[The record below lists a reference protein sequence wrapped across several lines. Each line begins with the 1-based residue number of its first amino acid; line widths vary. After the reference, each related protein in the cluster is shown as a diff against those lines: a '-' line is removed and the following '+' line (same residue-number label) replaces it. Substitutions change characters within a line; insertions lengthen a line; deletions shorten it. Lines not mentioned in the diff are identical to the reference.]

1 VCMDSERQKRGGGIG
16 RSYNSDCSNSTRQ
29 LNKSARRG
37 EMIWEEG
44 CDANYSYSF
53 CTQCINDDA
62 GCSGITDNFA
72 RAHKRGWERM
82 ARIIWWGIG
91 KEVDGTQHKHTKKTY
106 ADSAILELSSGEPQ
120 TTFSRVAYLIS
131 DKKSNSE

>member
-1 VCMDSERQKRGGGIG
+1 MMQVSMDSLTTLHEH
-16 RSYNSDCSNSTRQ
+16 
-29 LNKSARRG
+29 A
-37 EMIWEEG
+37 
-44 CDANYSYSF
+44 
-53 CTQCINDDA
+53 
-62 GCSGITDNFA
+62 SG
-72 RAHKRGWERM
+72 GWERM